1 MARVKIEMPERFSFS
16 TTLPVRITDLNY
28 GGHVGNDSMLS
39 IIHEIRAQF
48 IQHLG
53 YTEMNFGGI
62 GLIMSDVIIEFKQEL
77 FYGDLIEAKI
87 AVTEIS
93 RIGFDLT
100 YQLSTT
106 SENGNTRIVA
116 LSKSGMVCYDY
127 GKKKI
132 VSTPEEV
139 KRILSSI

>member
-1 MARVKIEMPERFSFS
+1 MPERFSFS

-127 GKKKI
+127 SKKKI